1 MDNSNIET
9 CLNAVEATFEI
20 EADCIVRSDLGA
32 LSDVAKSKVEQLSV
46 LANAIEAGALRGQTK
61 DTIRRVMRLQATAI
75 EHDRHLQAMRHGLS
89 RTLQRLER
97 LQSDASVGSY
107 NKQGDRVQ
115 FSGARGGYESKA

>member
-1 MDNSNIET
+1 MNSADIEA
-9 CLNAVEATFEI
+9 CLNALEETFEL

-32 LSDVAKSKVEQLSV
+32 LGGVAKSKVEQLSA
-46 LANAIEAGALRGQTK
+46 LAIAIEEGALRGQSK
-61 DTIRRVMRLQATAI
+61 ATIRRVMRLQATAV

-89 RTLQRLER
+89 RTLRRLER

-107 NKQGDRVQ
+107 NKHGDRVQ

>member
-1 MDNSNIET
+1 MLAELDRMGCPHGN
-9 CLNAVEATFEI
+9 LAVEKE
-20 EADCIVRSDLGA
+20 
-32 LSDVAKSKVEQLSV
+32 LSDVAKTKVEQLGA
-46 LANAIEAGALRGQTK
+46 LARAIETGALRGQSK
-61 DTIRRVMRLQATAI
+61 QTIRRVMRLQATAV

-107 NKQGDRVQ
+107 NKHGDRMQ